1 MTVRKVDHLLI
12 GGGLASANCAR
23 WLRESGAEGEI
34 MLVGREP
41 DPPYNRPECSK
52 GYLRG
57 EETRE
62 EPLFRPN
69 EWWGEQKIELLTRTS
84 VMSLD
89 AQARTVKLSD
99 KQEVSF
105 GKALIA
111 TGANVRRLNV
121 PGCELEQ
128 IHYLRTLG
136 NADAIRGG
144 VADAESVVLIGGS
157 YIGCEV
163 AASLT
168 LMGKKATIVMQEE
181 ATFERGFGK
190 HAGRFFQ
197 GLLESHGVTVHGS
210 DGLERF
216 EGGTLTGTPSGAH
229 PKGHTQRAHGG
240 QAGGRVGKV
249 VTTNGL
255 ELPADAVVIG
265 AGVTPDV
272 ALAQRAGLQIGERG
286 GVLCS
291 SRLETSAP
299 GVFAA
304 GDIAEYDSPLHDGR
318 VRIEHWD
325 VAFNHGKTAA
335 LNMLGGDVPHEVVPY
350 FYSVLGDWGELEYVG
365 PAYEWDEEIVR
376 GSYDD
381 GNFTTWYLKDDRVLA
396 ALTFG
401 RSDDLDH
408 ARRLIAEKP
417 TLDEHDRAAL
427 ASVDSD
433 LAALHR

>member
-1 MTVRKVDHLLI
+1 MSARKVEFLLI

-34 MLVGREP
+34 LLVGREP

-57 EETRE
+57 EESRE
-62 EPLFRPN
+62 EPLFRPAD
-69 EWWGEQKIELLTRTS
+69 WWEEQRVELLTRTS
-84 VMSLD
+84 VTSFD
-89 AQARTVKLSD
+89 PEARTAKLSN
-99 KQEVSF
+99 KEEIGF

-111 TGANVRRLNV
+111 TGANVRRLSV

-136 NADAIRGG
+136 NADTIREG
-144 VADAESVVLIGGS
+144 VADAEHVVLIGGS

-168 LMGKKATIVMQEE
+168 LMGKQATIVMQEE
-181 ATFERGFGK
+181 ATLERGFGK
-190 HAGRFFQ
+190 QAGRFFQ
-197 GLLESHGVTVHGS
+197 SLLESHGIVVHGS

-216 EGGTLTGTPSGAH
+216 EG
-229 PKGHTQRAHGG
+229 
-240 QAGGRVGKV
+240 GGRVGKV

-255 ELPADAVVIG
+255 ELPADAVVVG

-272 ALAQRAGLQIGERG
+272 ALAKRAGLDIGERG

-291 SRLETSAP
+291 SRLGTSAP
-299 GVFAA
+299 GIFAA
-304 GDIAEYDSPLHDGR
+304 GDIAEYDSPLHDGY

-335 LNMLGGDVPHEVVPY
+335 LNMLGGDIPHEVVPY

-365 PAYEWDEEIVR
+365 PAYSWDEEIVR
-376 GSYDD
+376 GSYED
-381 GNFTTWYLKDDRVLA
+381 GNFTTWYLEDGRVRA

-401 RSDDLDH
+401 RSEDLDH
-408 ARRLIAEKP
+408 ARKLIAERP
-417 TLDEHDRAAL
+417 VLDEAQRATL
-427 ASVDSD
+427 ASIESD
-433 LAALHR
+433 LSDVTR